1 MAIKHNGFTLIEL
14 LVVVLIIGILAAVAV
29 PQYQKAV
36 ERARASEAL
45 VNVKALVSALKV
57 YKMANGTISDDLSQ
71 LDIDLTGTLSQ
82 NNKQLASNLFTY
94 SISELTFYRIYAKRN
109 NPQNI
114 PSLSYTIYYR
124 DETGYICS
132 AENPATY
139 SLCRS
144 ICNGAELSLIL
155 VGSERTKECV
165 IK

>member
-1 MAIKHNGFTLIEL
+1 MAIKCNGFTLIEL

-36 ERARASEAL
+36 ERARAAEAL
-45 VNVKALVSALKV
+45 VNVRALVNALKV
-57 YKMANGTISDDLSQ
+57 YELANGKITDDLSL
-71 LDIDLTGTLSQ
+71 LDIDLTDTLSA
-82 NNKQLASNLFTY
+82 NNQQLATNLFTY
-94 SISELTFYRIYAKRN
+94 SIHNIKFYRVYAKRN
-109 NPQNI
+109 NPQDI

-124 DETGYICS
+124 DETGYVCG

-144 ICNGAELSLIL
+144 ICGGAELSQIL
-155 VGSERTKECV
+155 VGTEGAKECI